1 MFLTKSFDAFLVCS
15 LTLIL
20 LPSNIHR
27 YFKEDTCTFLS
38 DLFCNA
44 PNQPH
49 HTRAF
54 ASSPL
59 TETQRERDIMDDYS
73 DSETNSLYAH
83 LRDGSN
89 GSDTEE
95 GWEVGT
101 PVVAAGMTTPNAIQI
116 TVR

>member
-1 MFLTKSFDAFLVCS
+1 
-15 LTLIL
+15 
-20 LPSNIHR
+20 
-27 YFKEDTCTFLS
+27 
-38 DLFCNA
+38 
-44 PNQPH
+44 
-49 HTRAF
+49 
-54 ASSPL
+54 
-59 TETQRERDIMDDYS
+59 MDDYS

-101 PVVAAGMTTPNAIQI
+101 PVVAAGMRTPTGILK